1 MNDDIKGAMDAG
13 LQGYLVQTGKYRAG
27 DETRIDPPPSE
38 VYRSFVEAVEG
49 ILKKLG

>member
-13 LQGYLVQTGKYRAG
+13 LQGYLVQTGKYRSG

-38 VYRSFVEAVEG
+38 VYPSFVEAVDG
-49 ILKKLG
+49 ILKKLV